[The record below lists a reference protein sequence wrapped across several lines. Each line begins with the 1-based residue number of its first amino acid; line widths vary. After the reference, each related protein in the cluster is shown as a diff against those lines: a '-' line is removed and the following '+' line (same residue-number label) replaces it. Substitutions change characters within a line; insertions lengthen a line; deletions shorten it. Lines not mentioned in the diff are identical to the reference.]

1 MLSLTASPAMLVMAI
16 VGLSVLTLMFLTG
29 LASLM
34 LPAMSSS
41 WMLTV
46 CGPLVK
52 GVTGVT
58 VPVTGS

>member
-1 MLSLTASPAMLVMAI
+1 M
-16 VGLSVLTLMFLTG
+16 SVLTLMFFTG
-29 LASLM
+29 LTSLT

-46 CGPLVK
+46 CAPLVN

-58 VPVTGS
+58 VPETGS